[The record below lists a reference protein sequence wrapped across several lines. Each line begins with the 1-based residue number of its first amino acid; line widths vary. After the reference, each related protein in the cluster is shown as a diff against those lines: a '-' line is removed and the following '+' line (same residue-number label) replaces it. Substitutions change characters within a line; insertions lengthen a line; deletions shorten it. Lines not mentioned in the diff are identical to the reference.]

1 MKKNSLF
8 NNMNLIVTMVAIV
21 SLSGCV
27 LNDMTDL
34 ENQITEIMARPGG
47 RIEPLPEIKPYEA
60 YTYKSGQLN
69 KKDPFAPFFEVPKP
83 TVEDAMAA
91 DDGLTEE
98 MKREI
103 SFRNKEELEKFEL
116 DSLRMVGTMDNE
128 DNKWAIVLDPQGTV
142 HRVKVGE
149 YMGMNIGKVTN
160 IFEEKIQLR
169 EIFQAINGRW
179 EEREASLVLVEEE

>member
-179 EEREASLVLVEEE
+179 EEQEASLVLVEEE

>member
-1 MKKNSLF
+1 
-8 NNMNLIVTMVAIV
+8 MNLIVTMVAIV